1 MNSYGSDQ
9 FVSVERDKN
18 FKEFIEDKKITEQ
31 EFLEA
36 CQYRHYVLCSYGLK
50 PVYPQWYDAIKYTKC
65 LDIIKRYHEQQKR
78 TPED

>member
-9 FVSVERDKN
+9 FVSAERDKN

-36 CQYRHYVLCSYGLK
+36 CRYRHYVLCSYGLK

>member
-1 MNSYGSDQ
+1 MNSYNSDQ

-36 CQYRHYVLCSYGLK
+36 CQYRHYVHCSYGLK

>member
-18 FKEFIEDKKITEQ
+18 FKEYIEDKKITE
-31 EFLEA
+31 EEYLEA

-50 PVYPQWYDAIKYTKC
+50 PVYPQCY
-65 LDIIKRYHEQQKR
+65 
-78 TPED
+78 

>member
-1 MNSYGSDQ
+1 MNSYKSDQ
-9 FVSVERDKN
+9 IISQGREQRLD
-18 FKEFIEDKKITEQ
+18 ESIEDKKITEQ